1 MVGPYGRGGGL
12 AGGGA
17 MASWMDELDRR
28 EAAAAEQAQGLRRR
42 IEELAQE
49 LAAVEQVLSRLA
61 ITRETMIEILGVAAQ
76 VGEPELE
83 SGGDNSAAEPEEL
96 EPEHVSLSGSPIGVI
111 RVPLRGEGMAVSVL
125 PADYRDILEVLTDAG
140 RGLRC
145 AHVVAALGLD
155 TADRSVVESMR
166 PKLKRLTARGWLTE
180 PTPGLYTVA
189 DGVEVNG

>member
-1 MVGPYGRGGGL
+1 MV
-12 AGGGA
+12 
-17 MASWMDELDRR
+17 SWLEELERR
-28 EAAAAEQAQGLRRR
+28 EAAARERAEGLRRR
-42 IEELAQE
+42 IEELSAE
-49 LAAVEQVLSRLA
+49 LAVAEKVLSRLA
-61 ITRETMIEILGVAAQ
+61 ITRETMIEILGAAT
-76 VGEPELE
+76 EAAELMLE
-83 SGGDNSAAEPEEL
+83 SGEDERVEEL
-96 EPEHVSLSGSPIGVI
+96 EPAPASVPGSPIGVI
-111 RVPLRGEGMAVSVL
+111 RVPLRGEGMSVSVL

-155 TADRSVVESMR
+155 TADRSTVESLR

>member
-1 MVGPYGRGGGL
+1 
-12 AGGGA
+12 
-17 MASWMDELDRR
+17 MDELNRR
-28 EAAAAEQAQGLRRR
+28 EAAARERAEGLRRR
-42 IEELAQE
+42 IEELSQE
-49 LAAVEQVLSRLA
+49 LVAAEQVLSRLA
-61 ITRETMIEILGVAAQ
+61 ITRETRIEILGGAVE
-76 VGEPELE
+76 VVESLPE
-83 SGGDNSAAEPEEL
+83 SGGDGAEEPEDESKF
-96 EPEHVSLSGSPIGVI
+96 VARSGSPIGVI

-155 TADRSVVESMR
+155 AADRSVVESMR